1 MQRREGW
8 REETPRR
15 QGRACRPAQLWGR
28 PCAHIGGAGR
38 GTHLAKL
45 ARFWVTLAMRVSV
58 RAVRSSGYSCS
69 RLKSEG
75 DMMAGQRKRRNREAL
90 MSRSLMS
97 GRPRLLHSCR
107 QEANTSLSSRGKTLC
122 GDGAG
127 AGQLPGWDQSRELV
141 LGPMEPSSVPCP
153 PRRLHD
159 GPTPEFSEPT
169 PPPSTI
175 RGAGT
180 LGEPGQHRAG
190 TPRPQ
195 LVGLPEGLSERGHQH
210 WGQVP
215 QGFTP
220 APLGKRGVLGSGRD
234 RQQ

>member
-1 MQRREGW
+1 
-8 REETPRR
+8 
-15 QGRACRPAQLWGR
+15 
-28 PCAHIGGAGR
+28 
-38 GTHLAKL
+38 
-45 ARFWVTLAMRVSV
+45 
-58 RAVRSSGYSCS
+58 
-69 RLKSEG
+69 
-75 DMMAGQRKRRNREAL
+75 MMAGQRKRRNREAL

-122 GDGAG
+122 GDRAG

-159 GPTPEFSEPT
+159 GPMPEFSEPT
-169 PPPSTI
+169 LPPSTI
-175 RGAGT
+175 RRAGT
-180 LGEPGQHRAG
+180 LGEPGQQRVG

-195 LVGLPEGLSERGHQH
+195 LVGLPEGLSERGRQH
-210 WGQVP
+210 WGQVL

-220 APLGKRGVLGSGRD
+220 APPGKRGVLGSGRD
-234 RQQ
+234 RWQ